1 LFNYLLNNLLSNSL
15 VNYVDNMSFIC
26 YNIIMKTM
34 TVANLKADFSAVID
48 DLKKG
53 DEVVIEYGK
62 RHEKLAVIVPYKKY
76 KRSSRKIGILKGKAS
91 FKMNA
96 GFKMSAEDLL
106 NL

>member
-1 LFNYLLNNLLSNSL
+1 
-15 VNYVDNMSFIC
+15 
-26 YNIIMKTM
+26 MKTIN
-34 TVANLKADFSAVID
+34 VANIKADFSAVID
-48 DLKKG
+48 DLKNG

-76 KRSSRKIGILKGKAS
+76 KRNSRKIGILKWKAS

-96 GFKMSAEDLL
+96 DYKMSAEDLL

>member
-1 LFNYLLNNLLSNSL
+1 
-15 VNYVDNMSFIC
+15 
-26 YNIIMKTM
+26 MKTIN
-34 TVANLKADFSAVID
+34 VANLKADFSSVID
-48 DLKKG
+48 VLKNG

-96 GFKMSAEDLL
+96 GYKMSAEDLL
-106 NL
+106 NI

>member
-1 LFNYLLNNLLSNSL
+1 
-15 VNYVDNMSFIC
+15 
-26 YNIIMKTM
+26 MKTIN
-34 TVANLKADFSAVID
+34 VANIKADFSAVID

-53 DEVVIEYGK
+53 DDIVIEYGK
-62 RHEKLAVIVPYKKY
+62 RHEKFAVIVPYKKC
-76 KRSSRKIGILKGKAS
+76 KKNSRKIGILKWKAS